1 MTTDIRYGLQV
12 QQGIES
18 AMNSLVRRAQKLVD
32 RTEIQNSNLEKHQL
46 SNLLDVALDTLSAE
60 VVVNFILYQVGRDT
74 NRTSWRYQNFGQE
87 LARELDK
94 LRNDVAKVIARRIK
108 KRPSDRE
115 IDEIWIQLVRQYIGQ
130 LNRYFYYRKETMER
144 RGP

>member
-12 QQGIES
+12 QQGIEG

-74 NRTSWRYQNFGQE
+74 TRTSWRYQNFGQE

>member
-74 NRTSWRYQNFGQE
+74 TRTSWRYQNFGQE

>member
-74 NRTSWRYQNFGQE
+74 TRISWRYQNFGQE